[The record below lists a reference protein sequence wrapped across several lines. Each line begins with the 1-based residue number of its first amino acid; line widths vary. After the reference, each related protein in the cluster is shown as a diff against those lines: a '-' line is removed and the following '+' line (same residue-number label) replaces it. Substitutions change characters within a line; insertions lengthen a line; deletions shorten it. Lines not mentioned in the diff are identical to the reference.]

1 MSEKSDIQRIVRVRK
16 RIAHRLLQLR
26 SDQGLTQEAVAGRSG
41 LALRHLQKIEA
52 AQVNLT
58 IESLTRV
65 ATALGVDPEDLLS
78 DEDQKPIR

>member
-1 MSEKSDIQRIVRVRK
+1 MSEKSDIQRIMRVRK
-16 RIAHRLLQLR
+16 RIAYRLRQLR
-26 SDQGLTQEAVAGRSG
+26 SDQGLTQEVVAGRSG

-65 ATALGVDPEDLLS
+65 AEALGVDPEDLLS
-78 DEDQKPIR
+78 DDDQKPIR